1 MSVQVIEKPVVDLK
15 KVLQMV
21 LQESDDQANEKPVS
35 PIGDGDTPLHL
46 LIKILDG
53 NI

>member
-1 MSVQVIEKPVVDLK
+1 MSVQTKEKPIIDLK
-15 KVLQMV
+15 NVLQMI